1 MLDSLLFAVVILA
14 GVIAIAV
21 LCYVWMKNSRASQT
35 RMESYDRQIV
45 TLLEKQNEIL
55 LTMSE
60 RLNQSGQGR

>member
-1 MLDSLLFAVVILA
+1 MLDSLLFAVVMLA